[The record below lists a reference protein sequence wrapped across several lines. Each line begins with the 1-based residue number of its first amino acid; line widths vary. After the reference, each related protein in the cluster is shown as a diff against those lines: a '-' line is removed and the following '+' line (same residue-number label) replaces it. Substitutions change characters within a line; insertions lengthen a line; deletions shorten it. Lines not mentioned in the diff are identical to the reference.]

1 MKERKFEK
9 PQQHFEDNPWQ
20 RESKS
25 PFVQI
30 HSQNGQMDLDKP
42 EPKPEPYGLIPRW
55 FMEGTLG
62 GYGRRT
68 CVADVVNLAEY
79 YPF

>member
-1 MKERKFEK
+1 
-9 PQQHFEDNPWQ
+9 
-20 RESKS
+20 
-25 PFVQI
+25 
-30 HSQNGQMDLDKP
+30 MDLDKP

-68 CVADVVNLAEY
+68 GVADVVNLAEY